1 MENPIRILHLEDSLR
16 DAELIQDMMDAGGIK
31 FETVHTVGRKD
42 FEAALHQGVF
52 DLILCDYNLPG
63 YDGLSAL
70 KLARQIQPEIPF
82 IMVSGTIGE
91 DAAVAA
97 MRAGVT
103 DYLLKDRLGRLGQAV
118 KQALEQKRLREEQR
132 RTEENLQEQIR
143 LARLMADVGIA
154 LTKSDTL
161 QVILRSGAEAMVRH
175 LDAAFARIWTC
186 DPAQQM
192 LELQASAGMYTH
204 IDGGYRLIPVGEY
217 KIGLIAQER
226 KPHLTNDVRHDPR
239 VSDPEWAEREGM
251 VGFAGYPLVV
261 EDRLVGVMGM
271 FFRHPL
277 GKATLDAMGAV
288 ANQIALGVERKQN
301 YESLRA
307 SEERFRQIVETAAEG
322 IWAIDDQGTTTFANQ
337 KMAQMLG
344 YSAEEMMGRSQ
355 KARDLADFAEKL
367 RNQTLL
373 QSETEIEALGQKAR
387 DLAVSMEA
395 VRKET
400 QLQSDTEIEALG
412 QKARDLA
419 VSVEAVREETQ
430 LQSDTE
436 IEALGQKARDLAV
449 SVEAVREETLLQS
462 DTERNRLEQQLRQA
476 QKMEAF
482 GQLAGG
488 VAHDFNNLLTVISGF
503 SEMVLGRLRPDDP
516 SREMIQQVHKA
527 GERAAGLTR
536 QLLAFS
542 RKTVLEPKILNLN
555 AIVTDVEKM
564 LQRLIGEDM
573 ILATVLAPALRKV
586 NVDPGLIEQVIV
598 NLAVNARDAMP
609 QGGKLTIE
617 TGNVDLDE
625 NYAAAH
631 SEVKPGRYVML
642 AVTDT
647 GHGMTPEVQARIF
660 EPFFTTKEVGKGTGL
675 GLATV
680 YGIVKQ
686 SGGSV
691 NLYSEPGHGTAFKV
705 YLPAVEQTI
714 STGDPQHGVKVT
726 AHGTETIL
734 LVEDEDAVRS
744 MTRLILQQFGYTVL
758 EARRGAEAIRLCE
771 QQQGKIHLL
780 VTDVVMPEMGG
791 RQLAERVTQLRPGI
805 KVLYLSG
812 YTDDAVV
819 RHGVLQ
825 AEVAFLQKPF
835 TMAALAN
842 KVRQVLDEKT
852 Q

>member
-192 LELQASAGMYTH
+192 LELQASAGMCTH

-277 GKATLDAMGAV
+277 NQATLDAMGAV

-387 DLAVSMEA
+387 DLAVS
-395 VRKET
+395 
-400 QLQSDTEIEALG
+400 
-412 QKARDLA
+412 
-419 VSVEAVREETQ
+419 VEAVREETQ

-462 DTERNRLEQQLRQA
+462 DTERDRLEQQLRQA

-542 RKTVLEPKILNLN
+542 RKTVLEPKILDLN
-555 AIVTDVEKM
+555 AVVTEIEKM

-647 GHGMTPEVQARIF
+647 GCGMTPEVQARIF

-714 STGDPQHGVKVT
+714 STGDSQHGVKVT

>member
-31 FETVHTVGRKD
+31 FEIVHTVGRKD

-70 KLARQIQPEIPF
+70 KRARQIQPEIPF

-192 LELQASAGMYTH
+192 LELQASAGMCTH

-307 SEERFRQIVETAAEG
+307 SEERLRQIVETAAEG

-387 DLAVSMEA
+387 DLAVS
-395 VRKET
+395 
-400 QLQSDTEIEALG
+400 
-412 QKARDLA
+412 
-419 VSVEAVREETQ
+419 
-430 LQSDTE
+430 
-436 IEALGQKARDLAV
+436 
-449 SVEAVREETLLQS
+449 VEAVREETLLQS
-462 DTERNRLEQQLRQA
+462 DTERDRLEQQLRQA

-660 EPFFTTKEVGKGTGL
+660 EPFFTTKELGKGTGL

-714 STGDPQHGVKVT
+714 STGDSQHGVKVT